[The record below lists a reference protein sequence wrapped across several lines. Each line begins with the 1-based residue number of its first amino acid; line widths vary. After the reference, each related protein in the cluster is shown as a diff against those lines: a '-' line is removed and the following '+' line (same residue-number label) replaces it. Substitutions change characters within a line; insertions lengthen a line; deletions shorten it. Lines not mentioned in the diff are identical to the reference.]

1 MMRRLAPTLALAASI
16 AVFASLAPGSPATS
30 ACAAAGPNHAA
41 VIVEHGDGSVVTR
54 CVAFEP
60 NQVTGEQLLNAS
72 GISWSGQTF
81 GGFGDAV
88 CAVDGEPAGYTSC
101 PGKDSY
107 WAVFV
112 ARGNGAWQL
121 ANVGISTLTVSDGD
135 AEGFRY
141 VPSSGV
147 PAAPPRPT
155 GVCAVLASP
164 VATPAPAATPAAGAT
179 STATAVVAAT
189 PQGTASSGDTGAT
202 ASAFAGTPASLDPAL
217 AAVPG
222 STGSAGPGTPVP
234 YGPGQNAATAPGPTP
249 PPGSGVDLGL
259 LAAAVAGG
267 GLGGLAMVRML
278 AARRRVR

>member
-1 MMRRLAPTLALAASI
+1 MRRLAPTLALAASI
-16 AVFASLAPGSPATS
+16 AVFAALLPGSPATS
-30 ACAAAGPNHAA
+30 ACAAAGPNHAS

-135 AEGFRY
+135 AEGLRY

-147 PAAPPRPT
+147 PAAPPRST

-164 VATPAPAATPAAGAT
+164 AATPAPVPTTTVGTT
-179 STATAVVAAT
+179 SRATAVVAAT
-189 PQGTASSGDTGAT
+189 PRGTVNSGDPAAT
-202 ASAFAGTPASLDPAL
+202 APVLAGSPASLDPAL
-217 AAVPG
+217 AAAPG

-234 YGPGQNAATAPGPTP
+234 YGPGQNPAPAPGPTP
-249 PPGSGVDLGL
+249 PPGSGIDFGL
-259 LAAAVAGG
+259 LAAAVACG
-267 GLGGLAMVRML
+267 GLGGLAMLRIV